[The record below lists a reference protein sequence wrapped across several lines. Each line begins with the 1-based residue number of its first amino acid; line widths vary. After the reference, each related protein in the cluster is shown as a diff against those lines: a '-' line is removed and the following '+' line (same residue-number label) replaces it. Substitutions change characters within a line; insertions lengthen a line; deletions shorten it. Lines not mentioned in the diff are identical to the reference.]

1 MTGPGE
7 FKSATVGL
15 IWERDAGRCALC
27 GRWLDWSLRAEPFVN
42 GWSVHHREDRGQGG
56 VKRARPG
63 REQPRAYLALPANGV
78 LLCGTGT
85 TGCHGE
91 VTRNRVPA
99 RLGFT
104 VARIGIRRPEKV
116 PIKHYRHGWV
126 LLDNDGGW
134 APVEE
139 PETEEAA
146 A

>member
-7 FKSATVGL
+7 FKSATVEL
-15 IWERDAGRCALC
+15 IWDRDGCRCALC
-27 GRWLDWSLRAEPFVN
+27 GIGLAWALRGMPFTR

-63 REQPRAYLALPANGV
+63 REQPRAYLALPSNGV

-104 VARIGIRRPEKV
+104 VARIGIRRPVEV
-116 PIKHYRHGWV
+116 PIKHYLHGWV

-134 APVEE
+134 TAVEE
-139 PETEEAA
+139 PAEAA